1 MAEIKNYV
9 SKYSGDQLDAAIA
22 VLGSLETMFFSQS
35 NFEEFKTK
43 FEEKMNNLNGEVG
56 KLLSSVTVRS
66 VYYDPIPIDEQSNNG

>member
-35 NFEEFKTK
+35 DFKKFVSQFNTKMDTLNNDVKSLLDFASKAAITYEEIK
-43 FEEKMNNLNGEVG
+43 
-56 KLLSSVTVRS
+56 
-66 VYYDPIPIDEQSNNG
+66 

>member
-43 FEEKMNNLNGEVG
+43 FDEKMGKLNEDVG
-56 KLLSSVTVRS
+56 KLLSKVTVES
-66 VYYDPIPIDEQSNNG
+66 VYYEEIKEQSNNG